1 MRTTQKKKSI
11 YWAFGIIAVSLA
23 VYVLFPTVLDV
34 RHPRVDGAL
43 EVRLTNENETSI
55 VRHPREGEDPGS
67 QESQNNT
74 STESKE
80 EKPLDSRSTCFDSS
94 KQKYPCGV
102 RGNDVEV
109 ATLTIS
115 NESLE
120 FPLTEEMTVYDAM
133 NLLKEEGKLTF
144 EGKNYPALGFFVT
157 SINSISA
164 GGGKNLFY
172 YINGEEA
179 SVGISTYQIK
189 EGDSIEWKLK

>member
-23 VYVLFPTVLDV
+23 VYVFFLTVLDV
-34 RHPRVDGAL
+34 RHPRVDG
-43 EVRLTNENETSI
+43 
-55 VRHPREGEDPGS
+55 DPGS

-74 STESKE
+74 SIENKE
-80 EKPLDSRSTCFDSS
+80 EKPLDSRLRRNDDAEVLPKNTVQATSS
-94 KQKYPCGV
+94 ASQVMSPK
-102 RGNDVEV
+102 
-109 ATLTIS
+109 ATLTIF

-120 FPLTEEMTVYDAM
+120 FPLSEEMTVYDAM
-133 NLLKEEGKLTF
+133 NLLKEEGKITF
-144 EGKNYPALGFFVT
+144 EGKNYPTLGFFVT

-164 GGGKNLFY
+164 GAGKNLFY